1 MVRVDLTPLQRVTL
15 YRLAE
20 GGADPV
26 YQPRIA
32 LRWLRRYG
40 LLDADHQVTDEGRE
54 ELARII
60 AARRHAARSR
70 RPQEPDPTGGM
81 RDAIRRW
88 KAGDRD
94 W

>member
-1 MVRVDLTPLQRVTL
+1 MDLTPLQRVTL

-20 GGADPV
+20 GGSSPE
-26 YQPRIA
+26 YQPESA

-40 LLDADHQVTDEGRE
+40 LLDADHAVTDAGHEEMKRLRE
-54 ELARII
+54 ERRR
-60 AARRHAARSR
+60 AARVG

-94 W
+94 Q